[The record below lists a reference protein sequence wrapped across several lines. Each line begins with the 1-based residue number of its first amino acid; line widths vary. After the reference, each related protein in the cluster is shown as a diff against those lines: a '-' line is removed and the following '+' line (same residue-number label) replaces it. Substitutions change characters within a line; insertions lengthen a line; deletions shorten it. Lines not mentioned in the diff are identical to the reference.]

1 MDNFQLKEFQKKY
14 SGTCARV
21 LNLVTN
27 KVMAVQFANI
37 PGSCGAESPNVSLTG
52 AWKVKKVEA
61 DTLLGKTY
69 INNKVFSLKNIQV
82 LPTPEKQVFDFGNR
96 TFVYNKNPQR
106 QWQSGINGNNSLFY
120 DPLNLLLQSL
130 PNTLYAR
137 FLDKPSLIPDV
148 RCLENLLIENHAGS
162 LSKAIN
168 DIEKHML
175 LSRTLDKTYFLA
187 LSINE
192 DYPYILYRY
201 HVPVAYYDNVLDT
214 FTLTKG
220 IFSQEISD
228 FCRRRNL
235 FSSIR
240 ED

>member
-21 LNLVTN
+21 LNLITN

-37 PGSCGAESPNVSLTG
+37 PGSCSAESPYVALSS
-52 AWKVKKVEA
+52 AWKAKKTEA
-61 DTLLGKTY
+61 DVLLG
-69 INNKVFSLKNIQV
+69 NNSTTNKNFQLKNIQV

-106 QWQSGINGNNSLFY
+106 QWQSGINGNNSLFH
-120 DPLNLLLQSL
+120 DPIGILLLGL
-130 PNTLYAR
+130 PNTVYAKFR
-137 FLDKPSLIPDV
+137 DRPTLIPEI

-162 LSKAIN
+162 LTKAIS
-168 DIEKHML
+168 DIKKYTL

-201 HVPVAYYDNVLDT
+201 HIPVAYYDDVLDI

-235 FSSIR
+235 FSSVR
-240 ED
+240 EV